1 MTGSRSLFNVRV
13 IHRLFMEF
21 MIMIIH
27 GYSQISE
34 TLRFNTEYVGCS
46 AKIAAESFAL
56 AGERTEAHLEKWV

>member
-1 MTGSRSLFNVRV
+1 
-13 IHRLFMEF
+13 

-56 AGERTEAHLEKWV
+56 AGERTEAHLEKRVSWNRSEGENFQVWLSLRWEM